1 MFTEFMRYVLDL
13 GPTVMLPVVIII
25 FSTILGMKPG
35 DSLKSGLHIGIGFVG
50 IGLVIGL
57 MMESIGPAAKAMAE
71 HFKIGLQVIDIGWP
85 GSSPMTWASQIA
97 LVAIP
102 VAIAVNIFML
112 VTRMTRVV
120 NVDIWNIWHMTF
132 TGAMI
137 HIATGSYWLGI
148 MGVVVHA
155 AFAYKLGDWFA
166 TDTRDYFGLEGIAI
180 PHGTSATFGP
190 VAVLVDMIIDKI
202 PGLRNISFSADDVQ
216 KRFGPFGEPVTVGFV
231 MGLIIGALAGY
242 DIKSILQLAVK
253 TAAVMLLMPRVIK
266 PIMDGLT
273 PIARHARKRLQAKF
287 GGQEF
292 LIGLDPAL
300 LLGHTSVVSA
310 SLIYIPLTILIAVL
324 VPGNQVL
331 PFGDLAT
338 IGFFVAI
345 AVAVHHGNLFRT
357 LISGVIIMGVTLW
370 IATQTIGLHT
380 QLAANAGALKNAGSM
395 VASLDQGGSPITYLL
410 IQLLTWKNV
419 AGFVGIGIFYVVAVY
434 LTWRRACAFRRAEKV
449 LQPDQSADHLIAK

>member
-1 MFTEFMRYVLDL
+1 MFSEIMRYILDL

-25 FSTILGMKPG
+25 FSKLLGMKAG
-35 DSLKSGLHIGIGFVG
+35 ECFRSGLHIGIGFVG

-57 MMESIGPAAKAMAE
+57 MLDSIGPAAKAMAE
-71 HFKIGLQVIDIGWP
+71 HFEINLHVVDVGWP

-102 VAIAVNIFML
+102 IAIIVNIAML

-132 TGAMI
+132 TGAML
-137 HIATGSYWLGI
+137 HLATGSYWIGI
-148 MGVVVHA
+148 VGVAAHA
-155 AFAYKLGDWFA
+155 AFVYKLGDWFA
-166 TDTRDYFGLEGIAI
+166 KDTRDYFGLEGMAI
-180 PHGTSATFGP
+180 PHGTSAYLGP
-190 VAVLVDMIIDKI
+190 IAVLVDTLIDKI
-202 PGLRNISFSADDVQ
+202 PGLNRIHFSADDVQ

-231 MGLIIGALAGY
+231 MGLVIGLLAGY
-242 DIKSILQLAVK
+242 DVKGVLQLAVK

-273 PIARHARKRLQAKF
+273 PIAKQARKRLQAKF
-287 GGQEF
+287 GSQEF

-310 SLIYIPLTILIAVL
+310 SLIFIPLTILIAVV

-338 IGFFVAI
+338 IGFFVAM
-345 AVAVHHGNLFRT
+345 AVAVHQGNLFRT
-357 LISGVIIMGVTLW
+357 LISGVIIMSMTLW

-380 QLAANAGALKNAGSM
+380 QLAANAGALKAGGL
-395 VASLDQGGSPITYLL
+395 VASMDQGGSPVTWLL
-410 IQLLTWKNV
+410 IQLCTWQNV
-419 AGFVGIGIFYVVAVY
+419 TGFVVIGVIYLTGVL
-434 LTWRRACAFRRAEKV
+434 LTWRRARAFIAVEKAAV
-449 LQPDQSADHLIAK
+449 SEAGPSVS

>member
-1 MFTEFMRYVLDL
+1 MFSEIMRYILDL
-13 GPTVMLPVVIII
+13 GPTVMLPIVIII
-25 FSTILGMKPG
+25 FSKLLGMKLG
-35 DSLKSGLHIGIGFVG
+35 DCFKSGLHIGIGFVG

-57 MMESIGPAAKAMAE
+57 MLDSIGPAAKAMAE
-71 HFKIGLQVIDIGWP
+71 HFQINLHVIDIGWP

-102 VAIAVNIFML
+102 VAIAVNIVML

-132 TGAMI
+132 TGAML
-137 HIATGSYWLGI
+137 HIATGSYWIGI
-148 MGVVVHA
+148 RGVVVHA
-155 AFAYKLGDWFA
+155 AFVYKLGDWFA
-166 TDTRDYFGLEGIAI
+166 KDTRDFFGLEGIAI
-180 PHGTSATFGP
+180 PHGSSAYLGP
-190 VAVLVDMIIDKI
+190 VAVLVDTIIDKI
-202 PGLRNISFSADDVQ
+202 PGLNRIHFSADDIQ

-231 MGLIIGALAGY
+231 MGLVIGALAGY
-242 DIKSILQLAVK
+242 DLKGILQLAVK

-273 PIARHARKRLQAKF
+273 PIAKQARKRLQAKF

-310 SLIYIPLTILIAVL
+310 SLIFIPLTILIAVV

-338 IGFFVAI
+338 IGFFVAM
-345 AVAVHHGNLFRT
+345 AVAVHQGNLFRT
-357 LISGVIIMGVTLW
+357 LISGVIIMGITLW

-380 QLAANAGALKNAGSM
+380 QLAANAGALKAGGM
-395 VASLDQGGSPITYLL
+395 VASMDQGGSPITWLL
-410 IQLLTWKNV
+410 IQLFTWQNV
-419 AGFVGIGIFYVVAVY
+419 VGFAVIGIIYLAGVL
-434 LTWRRACAFRRAEKV
+434 LTWRRARGFIAAEKAEKSAAP
-449 LQPDQSADHLIAK
+449 QQSTGMS

>member
-1 MFTEFMRYVLDL
+1 MFTEIMRYILDL
-13 GPTVMLPVVIII
+13 GPTVMLPIVIII
-25 FSTILGMKPG
+25 FSKLLGMKLG
-35 DSLKSGLHIGIGFVG
+35 DCFKSGLHIGIGFVG

-57 MMESIGPAAKAMAE
+57 MLDSIGPAAKAMAE
-71 HFKIGLQVIDIGWP
+71 QFQINLHVVDVGWP

-102 VAIAVNIFML
+102 VAIGVNILML

-132 TGAMI
+132 TGAML
-137 HIATGSYWLGI
+137 HLATGSYWLGI
-148 MGVVVHA
+148 FV
-155 AFAYKLGDWFA
+155 YKLGDWFA
-166 TDTRDYFGLEGIAI
+166 KDTRDFFGLEGIAI
-180 PHGTSATFGP
+180 PHGSSAYLGP
-190 VAVLVDMIIDKI
+190 IAVLVDTIIDKI
-202 PGLRNISFSADDVQ
+202 PGLKRIHFSADDVQ

-231 MGLIIGALAGY
+231 MGLVIGMLAGY
-242 DIKSILQLAVK
+242 DAKSVLQLAVK

-273 PIARHARKRLQAKF
+273 PIAKHARKRLQAKF

-310 SLIYIPLTILIAVL
+310 SLIFIPLTILIAVL

-338 IGFFVAI
+338 IGFFVAM
-345 AVAVHHGNLFRT
+345 AVAVHQGNLFRT
-357 LISGVIIMGVTLW
+357 LISGVIIMGITLW

-380 QLAANAGALKNAGSM
+380 QLAQNAGALKAGGL
-395 VASLDQGGSPITYLL
+395 VASMDQGGSPITWLM
-410 IQLLTWKNV
+410 IQLFTWQNV
-419 AGFVGIGIFYVVAVY
+419 VGFIVIAAIYFTGVL
-434 LTWRRACAFRRAEKV
+434 LTWRRARTFIAAEK
-449 LQPDQSADHLIAK
+449 LTANPQSQTAS

>member
-1 MFTEFMRYVLDL
+1 MFSEIMRYILDL
-13 GPTVMLPVVIII
+13 GPTVMLPLVIII
-25 FSTILGMKPG
+25 FSKLLGMKLG
-35 DSLKSGLHIGIGFVG
+35 DCFKSGLHIGIGFVG

-57 MMESIGPAAKAMAE
+57 MLDSIGPAAKAMAE
-71 HFKIGLQVIDIGWP
+71 QFQINLHVIDVGWP

-102 VAIAVNIFML
+102 VAIGVNILML

-132 TGAMI
+132 TGAML
-137 HIATGSYWLGI
+137 HLATGSYWLGI
-148 MGVVVHA
+148 LGVAVHA
-155 AFAYKLGDWFA
+155 AFVYKLGDWFA
-166 TDTRDYFGLEGIAI
+166 KDTRDFFGLDGIAI
-180 PHGTSATFGP
+180 PHGSSAWFGP
-190 VAVLVDMIIDKI
+190 IAVLVDTIIDKV
-202 PGLRNISFSADDVQ
+202 PGLNRIHFSADDVQ
-216 KRFGPFGEPVTVGFV
+216 KRFGPFGEPVTVGFI
-231 MGLIIGALAGY
+231 MGLVIGMLAGY
-242 DIKSILQLAVK
+242 DVKAVLQLAVK

-273 PIARHARKRLQAKF
+273 PIAKHARKRLQAKF

-310 SLIYIPLTILIAVL
+310 SLIFIPLTILIAVL

-338 IGFFVAI
+338 IGFFVAM
-345 AVAVHHGNLFRT
+345 AVAVHQGNLFRT
-357 LISGVIIMGVTLW
+357 LISGVIIMGITLW

-380 QLAANAGALKNAGSM
+380 QLAANAGALKAGGQ
-395 VASLDQGGSPITYLL
+395 VASLDQGGSPITWLL
-410 IQLLTWKNV
+410 IQLFTWQNLV
-419 AGFVGIGIFYVVAVY
+419 GFLVIGVIYLLGVV
-434 LTWRRACAFRRAEKV
+434 LTWRRARSFVATEKAAAA
-449 LQPDQSADHLIAK
+449 QQSQTVS

>member
-1 MFTEFMRYVLDL
+1 MFSEIMRYILDL

-25 FSTILGMKPG
+25 FSKLLGMKAG
-35 DSLKSGLHIGIGFVG
+35 ECFRSGLHIGIGFVG

-57 MMESIGPAAKAMAE
+57 MLDSIGPAAKAMAE
-71 HFKIGLQVIDIGWP
+71 HFEINLHVVDVGWP

-102 VAIAVNIFML
+102 IAIIVNIAML

-132 TGAMI
+132 TGAML
-137 HIATGSYWLGI
+137 HLATGSYWIGI
-148 MGVVVHA
+148 VGVAAHA
-155 AFAYKLGDWFA
+155 AFVYKLGDWFA
-166 TDTRDYFGLEGIAI
+166 KDTRDYFGLEGMAI
-180 PHGTSATFGP
+180 PHGTSAYLGP
-190 VAVLVDMIIDKI
+190 IAVLVDTLIDKI
-202 PGLRNISFSADDVQ
+202 PGLNRIHFSADDVQ

-231 MGLIIGALAGY
+231 MGLVIGLLAGY
-242 DIKSILQLAVK
+242 DVKGVLQLAVK

-273 PIARHARKRLQAKF
+273 PIAKQARKRLQAKF
-287 GGQEF
+287 GSQEF

-310 SLIYIPLTILIAVL
+310 SLIFIPLTILIAVV

-338 IGFFVAI
+338 IGFFVAM
-345 AVAVHHGNLFRT
+345 AVAVHQGNLFRT
-357 LISGVIIMGVTLW
+357 LISGVIIMSMTLW

-380 QLAANAGALKNAGSM
+380 QLAANAGALKAGGL
-395 VASLDQGGSPITYLL
+395 VASMDQGGSPVTWLL
-410 IQLLTWKNV
+410 IQLCTWQNV
-419 AGFVGIGIFYVVAVY
+419 TGFVVIGVIYLTGVL
-434 LTWRRACAFRRAEKV
+434 LTWRRARAFVAVEKAAV
-449 LQPDQSADHLIAK
+449 SEAGPSVS